1 MAKINNTTPLP
12 PLTPHEDL
20 INALASMQNV
30 GANKSNSHF
39 KSKYVTLDALLDSV
53 KATLIKHNLALI
65 QTLISDD
72 GKVGIQTSLLHV
84 TGHSFDFGKLMVKA
98 DGMNPQQVGGAL
110 TYLRRQSICT
120 ALTISVD
127 TDHDGNDTAKVS
139 QAKWHSIIPESQRLA
154 AHEYCVAKGWLA
166 INETLDHLP
175 AQVVNAIMAKPD
187 NFLKAINQ

>member
-1 MAKINNTTPLP
+1 MPKITTDKLP
-12 PLTPHEDL
+12 ALTPHEDL

-53 KATLIKHNLALI
+53 KATLSKHNLALI
-65 QTLISDD
+65 QTLTSEES
-72 GKVGIQTSLLHV
+72 KVGINTSLLHIS
-84 TGHSFDFGKLMVKA
+84 GHSFDFGKLMVSSA
-98 DGMNPQQVGGAL
+98 GLNPQQVGGAL
-110 TYLRRQSICT
+110 TYIRRQSICT

-127 TDHDGNDTAKVS
+127 TDHDGNDTAKSIPV
-139 QAKWHSIIPESQRLA
+139 KWYEIIPASQRLA
-154 AHEYCVAKGWLA
+154 AHEYCVAKGWIA
-166 INETLDHLP
+166 VNETLDHLP